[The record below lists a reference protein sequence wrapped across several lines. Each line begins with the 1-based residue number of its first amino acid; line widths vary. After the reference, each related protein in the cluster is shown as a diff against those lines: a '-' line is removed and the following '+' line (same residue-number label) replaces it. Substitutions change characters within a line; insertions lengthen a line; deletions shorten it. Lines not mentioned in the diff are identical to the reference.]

1 MKGNSILPPLLT
13 VLFLPLSLSQNL
25 PANEAVAQLSNPQ
38 SEIQNPKLD
47 KTEFAQKT
55 MKLYMPFIA
64 NKGQMDERVKFYA
77 NTFGGTV
84 FVTKDGEIVY
94 ALPNNSSE
102 QEAGRG
108 GVTPPVQ
115 ESEVR
120 IQECLVELRSPN
132 GISPLKRGTHP
143 LIPSRE
149 GNGVC
154 NATPIPNNKN
164 ETHPRPLL
172 VERRN
177 GVALKEEF
185 VGARINSI
193 HGEDASVTK
202 VSYFKGKDSS
212 KWKTNIPTYD
222 AVNLGEIY
230 DGIELKLRAYGNNV
244 EKLFCVK
251 PGASPDSIKIY
262 LLGIEG
268 LRVNKEGQ
276 LEADTELGPVK
287 FTKPVAYQE
296 IDGKRVEV
304 DVEYSIQNPEVGRQ
318 RQELP
323 NKKSVNYNRTRTNNP
338 CSKHTGTGFVHAT
351 PMRNPKSA
359 IQNLSSTSI
368 GDRKFEYGFTVAS
381 YDRTNPLIIDPL
393 LASTYL
399 GGSGRDYGYSSLA
412 LDTSGNVYVTGETES
427 TDFPTT
433 SGAYDTSQNGRT

>member
-154 NATPIPNNKN
+154 STIP
-164 ETHPRPLL
+164 TTRRDT
-172 VERRN
+172 ERRVPTTT
-177 GVALKEEF
+177 VALKEEF
-185 VGARINSI
+185 VGAKVKTIQ
-193 HGEDASVTK
+193 GEQPSVTK
-202 VSYFKGKDSS
+202 VNYFKGSDPE
-212 KWKTNIPTYD
+212 KWKTDISTYD
-222 AVNLGEIY
+222 FVNLGEVY
-230 DGIELKLRAYGNNV
+230 EGIDLKLRAYGDNV
-244 EKLFCVK
+244 EKLFYVK
-251 PGASPDSIKIY
+251 PG
-262 LLGIEG
+262 
-268 LRVNKEGQ
+268 VQ
-276 LEADTELGPVK
+276 T
-287 FTKPVAYQE
+287 
-296 IDGKRVEV
+296 
-304 DVEYSIQNPEVGRQ
+304 
-318 RQELP
+318 P
-323 NKKSVNYNRTRTNNP
+323 NRSR
-338 CSKHTGTGFVHAT
+338 
-351 PMRNPKSA
+351 SA
-359 IQNLSSTSI
+359 
-368 GDRKFEYGFTVAS
+368 
-381 YDRTNPLIIDPL
+381 
-393 LASTYL
+393 
-399 GGSGRDYGYSSLA
+399 
-412 LDTSGNVYVTGETES
+412 
-427 TDFPTT
+427 
-433 SGAYDTSQNGRT
+433 